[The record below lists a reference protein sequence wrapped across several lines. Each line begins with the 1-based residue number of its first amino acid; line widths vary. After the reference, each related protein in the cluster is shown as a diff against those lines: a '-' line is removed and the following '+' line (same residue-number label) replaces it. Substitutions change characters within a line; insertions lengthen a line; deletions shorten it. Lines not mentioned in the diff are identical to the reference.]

1 MAYIESSRIKAF
13 PAAYRGKDGDGV
25 PYDPGASLTT
35 ERSLRGLSVGRMSRQ
50 SSAFWDDAGDSRSF
64 VICLAGYLFTIP
76 SGDFDDFLT
85 KKFGASED
93 VYAGIRIQD
102 AGSVA
107 GQEPGTFERL
117 VAVDAESGGEASL
130 DNPDGTFHGLE
141 FSSEDNPAGRWSVS
155 LHILSKSADGWL
167 VPESS
172 GFVTDSSQVD
182 NGDSGHS
189 SLRSRLDTKAVCL
202 TPEGRE
208 PITETGEDAFGIQH
222 LIEPRREIMSNNYD
236 ADNKTQ
242 VSFSVGSDALAEGHK
257 TTWAS
262 IGMYS
267 GDVSV
272 GGDVASDLCRWVLA
286 LEPEDAESPSNAKRA
301 TMSLAPEGDASVF
314 TLDSRN
320 VTIGND
326 GDNQALVITN
336 GNDGEVAVKAGGG
349 GVNITSTGDL
359 VSQSRALHVWN
370 GITGSGGWFADMLPG
385 GILKLGASNIGI
397 TVEGDDPNDNF
408 IHIQTPAI
416 QLDSDNIR
424 LKKEEFGVG
433 NILTLGSSG
442 DLESNDLTDT
452 YVTLSQSAESI
463 SVVSQF
469 QQGSNGKVQSVSKGN
484 LQEADSGKVGIV
496 SAESQTFGGLKR
508 FKDGMS
514 SSVAELD
521 SGLTLNSLW
530 ASVGAMVPNGTWASF
545 EFENNDY
552 LFDVRMRK
560 KSTNGAFDYHMESK
574 WLSNSDRM
582 ATVSGVGG
590 GAQGNNTSNW
600 PLRIVLV
607 GNGVSGG
614 SNLSQVINGNVGTR
628 YEYWPLDEETI
639 NGWF

>member
-1 MAYIESSRIKAF
+1 MAYIESNRIKAF

-50 SSAFWDDAGDSRSF
+50 SSAFWDDAGDSHYF

-85 KKFGASED
+85 EKFGASED

-102 AGSVA
+102 AGSAA

-141 FSSEDNPAGRWSVS
+141 FSSEDNPGGRWSVS

-182 NGDSGHS
+182 NGDSGHL

-242 VSFSVGSDALAEGHK
+242 VSFSVGSDALGEGHK

-262 IGMYS
+262 MGMYS
-267 GDVSV
+267 GNVSI
-272 GGDVASDLCRWVLA
+272 GGDVAFDMCRWA
-286 LEPEDAESPSNAKRA
+286 FGLEPEDAENPSNAKRA

-326 GDNQALVITN
+326 GDNQALVLTN
-336 GNDGEVAVKAGGG
+336 GNDGEVAVRAGDG
-349 GVNITSTGDL
+349 GVSISSTGG
-359 VSQSRALHVWN
+359 LHVGN
-370 GITGSGGWFADMLPG
+370 GISGPGGWSADMLPDG
-385 GILKLGASNIGI
+385 TLELVASSIGI
-397 TVEGDDPNDNF
+397 AVEGDNPEDNF
-408 IHIQTPAI
+408 IHVLTPAI

-424 LKKEEFGVG
+424 LNEEKFGVG
-433 NILTLGSSG
+433 NILTLGQSG
-442 DLESNDLTDT
+442 ELESNDLTGT

-469 QQGSNGKVQSVSKGN
+469 QQGSNGKVQSVSKSN
-484 LQEADSGKVGIV
+484 LQEADSDKVGIV

-514 SSVAELD
+514 SSVAELG
-521 SGLTLNSLW
+521 SGLTLDSLW

-560 KSTNGAFDYHMESK
+560 KSNGAFDYHMESK

-582 ATVSGVGG
+582 ATASGDGG
-590 GAQGNNTSNW
+590 GAQGNDPVDW
-600 PLRIVLV
+600 PFRIVLA
-607 GNGVSGG
+607 GNGVSGD

-639 NGWF
+639 NGWFN